1 MTINV
6 TIDEAQSRLRD
17 LISSLNPDEEVVITE
32 NHQPVARLISQ
43 KTASPDRSPGFAKG
57 MISIVA
63 EDDEHLNDF
72 SDYMQ

>member
-17 LISSLNPDEEVVITE
+17 LISGLNPEEEVVITE
-32 NHQPVARLISQ
+32 NQQPVAKLVSQ
-43 KTASPDRSPGFAKG
+43 KMPSSDRAPGFAKG

-63 EDDEHLNDF
+63 DDDDHLKDF
-72 SDYMQ
+72 SDYMP

>member
-32 NHQPVARLISQ
+32 NQQPVAKLVSQ
-43 KTASPDRSPGFAKG
+43 KVPPPDRSPGFAKG
-57 MISIVA
+57 MIAIVA

-72 SDYMQ
+72 SDYMP